1 MVHPDEAGEAQTR
14 VDAVA
19 FFEAPFAFGLR
30 REGVA
35 ALDDL
40 EAAAAAEAVG
50 AAGARHRQAGFAS
63 TFEQIGSVFAGEF
76 APGGQKAD
84 EMFHSPRIRE
94 V

>member
-1 MVHPDEAGEAQTR
+1 MVHLDEAGEAQTR

-19 FFEAPFAFGLR
+19 FFEAPFAFGLG

-50 AAGARHRQAGFAS
+50 AAGARHRQAGFARRAGL
-63 TFEQIGSVFAGEF
+63 TFDQALAAVTRAIW
-76 APGGQKAD
+76 
-84 EMFHSPRIRE
+84 
-94 V
+94 